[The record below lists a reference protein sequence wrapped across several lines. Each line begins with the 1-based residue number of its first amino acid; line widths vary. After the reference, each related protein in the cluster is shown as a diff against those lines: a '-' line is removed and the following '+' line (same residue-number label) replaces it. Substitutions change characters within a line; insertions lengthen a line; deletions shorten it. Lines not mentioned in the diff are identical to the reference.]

1 VSVDVYLKV
10 FDDTITEKWKVEGL
24 NTKSRDVTQKMMEWI
39 IAELRYKAK
48 ILKETG
54 TVSLLHAA

>member
-1 VSVDVYLKV
+1 MSVDVYLKV